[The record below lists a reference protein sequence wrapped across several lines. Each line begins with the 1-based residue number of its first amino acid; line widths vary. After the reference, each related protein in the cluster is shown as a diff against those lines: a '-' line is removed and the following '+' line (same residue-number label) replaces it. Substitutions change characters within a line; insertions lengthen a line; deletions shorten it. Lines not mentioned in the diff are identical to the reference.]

1 MKVELT
7 SGSRVV
13 VVVVLSV
20 LGPLPL
26 SASLSSPLSSPLS
39 SSVAGTS
46 GSAGAGVTSADGDVL
61 GGSVCFKWTKLV
73 REVCL
78 VFLCI
83 Y

>member
-1 MKVELT
+1 M
-7 SGSRVV
+7 V

-26 SASLSSPLSSPLS
+26 SVPLSAFLSASLSSPLS

>member
-26 SASLSSPLSSPLS
+26 SAFLSASLPSPLS